1 MASYPQPPG
10 AQPLGP
16 PIVGPTVPS
25 QNFVPPLPM
34 QFRPMLPAG
43 PVQQSHQFISGAS
56 PQFRP
61 VGQPLPPTNVG
72 IPSCQTQPPSFPQL
86 MQQMAP
92 RSAQPGPGSAPSSSQ
107 AGPVGYIPS
116 NMPISSGSMLPQQI
130 VQPSNNPPIIGGV
143 GMPLSSSYT
152 FASSYGMP
160 PSSVSA
166 PSQYQPISQVQA
178 PNMQSGSQPWAL
190 TGGQGGVSVTPLV
203 HPTPIPS
210 VVAVTIPAKGVQLS
224 ATPHTSSDWQE
235 HIAADGKRYYYNKMT
250 RQSSWEK
257 PLELMTPIERVDATT
272 NWKEHTTPEGRKYY
286 YNKVTKQSKWTIPD
300 ELKLAREQAEEVG
313 VESAHSEIG
322 ASPSVQVTA
331 VVTSTEPH
339 SSVKSQSV
347 SLSACVVTS
356 SLVSVTT
363 TNPVNPPTMTS
374 SVSPSVAAIPSD
386 GTGISA
392 VQPTNTIDIT
402 DVKTSDAPSSVP
414 ASACSGNVA
423 GSIDTF
429 ETPTKI
435 ADTISLLPHT
445 TNVLDG
451 TPVPFLEEAKLNSVF
466 PAKNTVPP
474 SEEKSVT
481 DESLVYAN
489 KLEAKDAF
497 RALLDSANVKS
508 DWTWEQA
515 MRVIIN
521 DKRYSALKTLAERK
535 QAFSEFL
542 SQKIKQ
548 EAEERRIKH
557 KKNREEFTRML
568 EECKELTSSTR
579 WSKAITM
586 FEDDVRFT
594 AIERTRDRE
603 DLFES
608 YLVELQKKERARMM
622 EEHKRNIMDYKAFLE
637 SCDYI
642 KANSQWRKVQSRLES
657 DPRCSRLEKID
668 RLQIFQDYVNDLEK
682 EEEEQRKIKKEQLK
696 RAERR
701 NRDDFRKLME
711 GHIVSGVLT
720 AKTHWRD
727 YCLKIKDLPAFVAVS
742 SNTSGA
748 TAKNLFEDVV
758 EELEKQYHDDKTRI
772 KDAVKAGRIALTSTT
787 TFDYFKAAILE
798 DNNLRKL
805 SEINIKLIFDELL
818 ERMKAKGK
826 ESKKHQRAADDF
838 SNLLSSIKGIT
849 ASSTWSDCLP
859 LFEDSQEYK
868 SLGDETIGKEVFEDR
883 VMYLQEK
890 ANEKE
895 QKRDD
900 EKPKKEK
907 EREDKESRKERKD
920 KARERER
927 EKEKSRSRRAEDNEN
942 VDVVDSHILKDKKKD
957 KHRKHRKRHHADTDE
972 LSSEKD
978 ESKKSHKHGSDRKK
992 SRKHEHYSSGSD
1004 TEIKYKKQKKQRDGH
1019 CRNGAHEELEDGELG
1034 EDGEIH

>member
-16 PIVGPTVPS
+16 PIVGPTAPS
-25 QNFVPPLPM
+25 QNFVPPLPI

-43 PVQQSHQFISGAS
+43 PVQQSHQFVSAAS

-86 MQQMAP
+86 MQQMPP
-92 RSAQPGPGSAPSSSQ
+92 RLVQPGPGPAPSSSQ
-107 AGPVGYIPS
+107 AGPVGYAPS
-116 NMPISSGSMLPQQI
+116 NMPISSGSMLPQQA
-130 VQPSNNPPIIGGV
+130 VQPSNNPPIIGGA

-152 FASSYGMP
+152 FASSYCMP
-160 PSSVSA
+160 PSSVNG
-166 PSQYQPISQVQA
+166 PSQYQPISQMKA
-178 PNMQSGSQPWAL
+178 PNMQSGLQPWAL

-203 HPTPIPS
+203 HPTPISS
-210 VVAVTIPAKGVQLS
+210 VAAVTIPDKGVQLS
-224 ATPHTSSDWQE
+224 AAPNGPHISSDWQE

-286 YNKVTKQSKWTIPD
+286 YNKVTKQSKWTVPD
-300 ELKLAREQAEEVG
+300 ELKLAREQAENIG

-322 ASPSVQVTA
+322 ASPTVQVTT

-339 SSVKSQSV
+339 SSVATSNSV
-347 SLSACVVTS
+347 D
-356 SLVSVTT
+356 
-363 TNPVNPPTMTS
+363 PPTMTS
-374 SVSPSVAAIPSD
+374 SVSPSVAATPSN
-386 GTGISA
+386 GTDISA
-392 VQPTNTIDIT
+392 VKPTNTIDIT
-402 DVKTSDAPSSVP
+402 DVKTSDASSTIP
-414 ASACSGNVA
+414 ASACPGNVA
-423 GSIDTF
+423 DSIDTL
-429 ETPTKI
+429 ECPTKI
-435 ADTISLLPHT
+435 DDNISLLPHT
-445 TNVLDG
+445 ANVPDG
-451 TPVPFLEEAKLNSVF
+451 TPVPYLEEAKLSSVF
-466 PAKNTVPP
+466 SAKNTIAPL
-474 SEEKSVT
+474 EEKSVT

-497 RALLDSANVKS
+497 RALLDSANIKS

-557 KKNREEFTRML
+557 KKAREEFTRML

-594 AIERTRDRE
+594 AIERARDRE

-608 YLVELQKKERARMM
+608 YIADLQKKERARMV

-637 SCDYI
+637 SCDFI
-642 KANSQWRKVQSRLES
+642 KANSQWRKVQDRLES

-682 EEEEQRKIKKEQLK
+682 EEEEQRKIKKEQLR

-772 KDAVKAGRIALTSTT
+772 KEAVKAGRIALTSTT
-787 TFDYFKAAILE
+787 TFEYFKATILE
-798 DNNLRKL
+798 DSDLQKL
-805 SEINIKLIFDELL
+805 SEINLKLIFDELL

-826 ESKKHQRAADDF
+826 ESKKHQCAADDL

-849 ASSTWSDCLP
+849 ASSTWLECLP
-859 LFEDSQEYK
+859 LFEDSQE
-868 SLGDETIGKEVFEDR
+868 SLGGETIGKEVFEDH
-883 VMYLQEK
+883 VMHLQEK

-927 EKEKSRSRRAEDNEN
+927 EKGKSRSRRAEDDEK
-942 VDVVDSHILKDKKKD
+942 VDVVDSHTLKDKKKD

-992 SRKHEHYSSGSD
+992 FRKHEHYSSNSD
-1004 TEIKYKKQKKQRDGH
+1004 TEIKYKKQKRERDGH
-1019 CRNGAHEELEDGELG
+1019 RRNVAHEELEDGELG